1 MRQPASNHAA
11 PKAGHAASSNPPT
24 SAPLTQFTLVA
35 SKVMIGS
42 HHCGKNVEVT
52 FTSSNV
58 RWYPGEGYLLPDG
71 TYSLTSVPIQS
82 VTKVEVDKTQGGI
95 AIWSMFEPPYETSGK
110 FLPFCAHTE
119 PQSSIYFEYNADDF
133 EREDRPRTKW
143 PSEIIQVAPQLRP
156 LTTFVNAGKISGR
169 PRGPVRKQQV
179 VPKEMRGPNA
189 TSTHG
194 QRQTQAAA
202 GGSSA
207 SASAASRK
215 RPQREPDQAR
225 ISDYAD
231 RGGTIDRGRG
241 GESAF
246 AASARASAWASDAA
260 GAPPGEWPSTAAA
273 QVRRSQR
280 PRRSS
285 SSGGGMY
292 EPADGADM
300 TDVVWVYP
308 ALGEKDAVTLT
319 HEELRRL
326 HDRDFLNDSL
336 IDYQLKVI
344 AARLPEEQRRRCHF
358 FNTFFF
364 KRLMIATRKLR
375 GAKLRDLDSMR
386 ECYRQVARWTK
397 GVNLFDKDYVFVPIN
412 EHLHWSLV
420 VLYKPGAW
428 AGAELARREGDE
440 AKRKE
445 KEEEI
450 ARRAEAAATAE
461 KAREAAEE
469 AAARR
474 KMEEGEEEEE
484 VIEAVDT
491 DDDVAD
497 DVEDAETDDD
507 ADAVRLLNEHPS
519 DGGGSGYPIQA
530 ADEFEDDPMEV
541 EGGGRARSRRHDLN
555 RPSDDEDGDDDVEE
569 EEADVEAEA
578 GSMHARALRGTME
591 GGGGPKRLSNAELIG
606 DDDDDDDDD
615 DDFAGGASSN
625 PPPTTRAGRA
635 DAAVIDVD
643 DDDDDDAA
651 AAAAPGAPSEPP
663 CREPCLVYVDSMNG
677 AKPNAFLRLKAYL
690 SLEYE
695 EKVVAPGKARQSP
708 PGPAAEAGVET
719 GAAGSGGASA
729 GAATAGEGA
738 PAREEGGEPPLCC
751 SQDSAKSS
759 DVEVT
764 GERRAHA
771 ESGSGGDADD
781 GGGGGTPYGSSGGGL
796 SHHSAA
802 ANILATARRGG
813 GNASGGDS
821 SGGSG
826 SRSAASAE
834 EAHLF
839 ERCSELKIEVEHQ
852 HNGIDCGLFMLK
864 YIEQIA
870 THAPDFL
877 KQVKCRPRP
886 NKPSP
891 ALRTFDT
898 TWHLHYPEMSFGT
911 DVIDQMRTEL
921 FFEIKKGGAD
931 QRGGGGGGD
940 VSTKRARAAR

>member
-1 MRQPASNHAA
+1 
-11 PKAGHAASSNPPT
+11 
-24 SAPLTQFTLVA
+24 
-35 SKVMIGS
+35 
-42 HHCGKNVEVT
+42 
-52 FTSSNV
+52 
-58 RWYPGEGYLLPDG
+58 
-71 TYSLTSVPIQS
+71 
-82 VTKVEVDKTQGGI
+82 
-95 AIWSMFEPPYETSGK
+95 
-110 FLPFCAHTE
+110 
-119 PQSSIYFEYNADDF
+119 
-133 EREDRPRTKW
+133 
-143 PSEIIQVAPQLRP
+143 
-156 LTTFVNAGKISGR
+156 
-169 PRGPVRKQQV
+169 
-179 VPKEMRGPNA
+179 
-189 TSTHG
+189 
-194 QRQTQAAA
+194 
-202 GGSSA
+202 
-207 SASAASRK
+207 
-215 RPQREPDQAR
+215 
-225 ISDYAD
+225 
-231 RGGTIDRGRG
+231 
-241 GESAF
+241 
-246 AASARASAWASDAA
+246 
-260 GAPPGEWPSTAAA
+260 
-273 QVRRSQR
+273 
-280 PRRSS
+280 
-285 SSGGGMY
+285 MY

-541 EGGGRARSRRHDLN
+541 EGGGRARHDLN

-615 DDFAGGASSN
+615 DFAGGASSN
-625 PPPTTRAGRA
+625 PPPTTRARECCRHRRRRCTTTTTRRRRRLRRA
-635 DAAVIDVD
+635 FRAAVPRAVPRLCRLDERRQ
-643 DDDDDDAA
+643 AQRLP
-651 AAAAPGAPSEPP
+651 APQGLPEP
-663 CREPCLVYVDSMNG
+663 RVRGEGRRAS
-677 AKPNAFLRLKAYL
+677 
-690 SLEYE
+690 
-695 EKVVAPGKARQSP
+695 KARQSP

-771 ESGSGGDADD
+771 ESGSGGDA
-781 GGGGGTPYGSSGGGL
+781 GRRRRRR
-796 SHHSAA
+796 HSVREQRRRP
-802 ANILATARRGG
+802 LPPLRGG
-813 GNASGGDS
+813 EHPGD
-821 SGGSG
+821 
-826 SRSAASAE
+826 R
-834 EAHLF
+834 
-839 ERCSELKIEVEHQ
+839 
-852 HNGIDCGLFMLK
+852 
-864 YIEQIA
+864 
-870 THAPDFL
+870 AP
-877 KQVKCRPRP
+877 R
-886 NKPSP
+886 
-891 ALRTFDT
+891 
-898 TWHLHYPEMSFGT
+898 
-911 DVIDQMRTEL
+911 
-921 FFEIKKGGAD
+921 
-931 QRGGGGGGD
+931 
-940 VSTKRARAAR
+940 